1 MKNKGKTLINGLN
14 FEDLEN
20 EIQNQNKQ
28 TNFEYTSHIVK
39 PATSDIFSQFKDYTL
54 KNNSKNNNQ
63 KSNKSQKIAPTSDNK
78 KTSIFQGLIG
88 VAKPSV
94 EVPNSELLNKKRILE
109 IKDVE
114 PQKRMKKKSTA
125 LSKKI
130 NKNSN
135 TESLFLSALGETKEN
150 MEKAYEEKKRREK
163 EKERE
168 SININE

>member
-54 KNNSKNNNQ
+54 KNKIKNNQ
-63 KSNKSQKIAPTSDNK
+63 KSNKSQKIAPISNNK

-94 EVPNSELLNKKRILE
+94 EVPNSALLSKKRILE

-114 PQKRMKKKSTA
+114 PQKKMKKKSTA
-125 LSKKI
+125 L
-130 NKNSN
+130 
-135 TESLFLSALGETKEN
+135 
-150 MEKAYEEKKRREK
+150 
-163 EKERE
+163 
-168 SININE
+168 